1 MSVLGSIPLFM
12 YQALWSGMGSQAAGR
27 RLVYSL
33 RSADETE
40 RMVAGTLLM
49 RGGRSPVPLLREALL
64 QGSASPMVMQL
75 AADLDARE
83 LAPIIE
89 RYRRDA
95 DPERAQAATDALEAL
110 QDGPEPRPVR

>member
-1 MSVLGSIPLFM
+1 MSVLGTVPLFV
-12 YQALWSGMGSQAAGR
+12 YQALWSGIGSQAAGR
-27 RLVYSL
+27 RLVSSL

-64 QGSASPMVMQL
+64 EGAASPMVMHL

-83 LAPIIE
+83 LVPIIE
-89 RYRRDA
+89 GYRRDA
-95 DPERAQAATDALEAL
+95 DPERAQAATDALAAL
-110 QDGPEPRPVR
+110 QPGSGPRPIP

>member
-1 MSVLGSIPLFM
+1 MSLLGTVPLFV
-12 YQALWSGMGSQAAGR
+12 YQALWSGIGSQAAGR
-27 RLVYSL
+27 RLVSSL
-33 RSADETE
+33 RSRDATE

-64 QGSASPMVMQL
+64 KGSAPPMVMHL

-83 LAPIIE
+83 LAPMIE

-95 DPERAQAATDALEAL
+95 DPECAQAATDALEAL
-110 QDGPEPRPVR
+110 QARHEPGPAT